1 MNFKKTFISMLA
13 IAAVVVSCE
22 KPGDKPEDKPAE
34 PALAVSQETLTLTA
48 EASEAT
54 FTVTTNQD
62 WTAVASETWVTV
74 TPESGVAA
82 TEAVTVKATVEAN
95 ESTEPRTATITVTAA
110 QLTKTVTVTQAGKEI
125 TEDGTEAKPWLIKTV
140 EDLVAVR
147 EKASLETPTYVRL
160 ENDIDMTSVENW
172 IPVNWD
178 AEFAR
183 QIHFDG
189 NGKTISNFAP
199 KSWNDVNIDGEPV
212 VASYPSL
219 FGVLYGSCKNLTI
232 TNAVIADA
240 ASSAGILAGYVG
252 TTDKPA
258 TVTNVSVQGTVTA
271 AINRVG
277 GLAGVAVSS
286 TFTNCSADVAVT
298 TTSTDAGGF
307 VGYVQ
312 GTSTF
317 TNCNVKVAL
326 VSKAIEKCRCG
337 GFIGWNRAT
346 ETTIENCHVLEGSTI
361 NDESTRAEA
370 KITSFGGFIGFA
382 DSDAEATKLTVKN
395 CSAKINVNS
404 RDWAQVNSTF
414 IGSIGYNPEVLIEN
428 CSAEGDVIAGP
439 NVQNYAGGAVA
450 RAQMAGIEGTIA
462 GKVTIN
468 NFSYKGNVTGRA
480 GVGGLVGAVDNGQ
493 LTITNS
499 SVEGTVKNFQNNI
512 GGILGLSTATVKIDG
527 CSFDGKVDG
536 VSYVGGVLGGTG
548 KSPYY
553 EVTRTSVKGE
563 VISANSYAG
572 GIVGAA
578 QAVNEQV
585 IANCFCSAAISTT
598 HASGK
603 QIGGLVGTATSK
615 ITITNSIATGKVSTV
630 TVAGGIIG
638 RVGAET
644 SAVKNCIAW
653 NPEVVATTNS
663 LVGAVIGSLEKGGD
677 YSSCVRKSDMAV
689 AGTTVAVADQDDITT
704 VSANTASHGK
714 AAAAG
719 KTASAVAKELGWDE
733 AIWDLSKDVP
743 TLK

>member
-1 MNFKKTFISMLA
+1 MKMKHLLA
-13 IAAVVVSCE
+13 GLLAFAALACTPENVEPEVV
-22 KPGDKPEDKPAE
+22 
-34 PALAVSQETLTLTA
+34 PALDVPTKAFTVDAAEATATLT
-48 EASEAT
+48 
-54 FTVTTNQD
+54 FTTNQD
-62 WTAVASETWVTV
+62 WTVTPSQDWVTV
-74 TPESGVAA
+74 NPAAGAASEAAINVTITVAA
-82 TEAVTVKATVEAN
+82 NTVEA
-95 ESTEPRTATITVTAA
+95 ERTATVLVKAGELQETVTI
-110 QLTKTVTVTQAGKEI
+110 TQVAYVVP
-125 TEDGTEAKPWLIKTV
+125 EDGTEAYPYLIKTL

-147 EKASLETPTYVRL
+147 EKASLETPTYFRL
-160 ENDIDMTSVENW
+160 ENDIDMASVENW

-178 AEFAR
+178 ADFAR

-199 KSWNDVNIDGEPV
+199 KTWNDVNIDGEPV
-212 VASYPSL
+212 VADYPSL
-219 FGVLYGSCKNLTI
+219 FGVLYGSCKDLTI

-240 ASSAGILAGYVG
+240 VSSAGILAGYVG

-361 NDESTRAEA
+361 TDESGRTET
-370 KITSFGGFIGFA
+370 KISNFGGFIGFG

-395 CSAKINVNS
+395 CTAKVTVNS
-404 RDWAQVNSTF
+404 GDWAQVNSTF

-439 NVQNYAGGAVA
+439 NPQNYAGGAIA
-450 RAQMAGIEGTIA
+450 RAQMAGLDGTIA

-468 NFSYKGNVTGRA
+468 NFSYKGNIAGRA
-480 GVGGLVGAVDNGQ
+480 GVGGLVGAVDNGE

-512 GGILGLSTATVKIDG
+512 GGILGLSTATSVKIDG

-548 KSPYY
+548 KTDYY
-553 EVTRTSVKGE
+553 EITRTSVKGE
-563 VISANSYAG
+563 IIASNSYSG
-572 GIVGAA
+572 GFVGAA
-578 QAVNEQV
+578 QADVEQV
-585 IANCFCSAAISTT
+585 LSNCFCSASVTLT
-598 HASGK
+598 GTGK
-603 QIGGLVGTATSK
+603 QIGGIVGTATSK
-615 ITITNSIATGKVSTV
+615 ITITNCIATGNLKTN

-638 RVGAET
+638 RVGFAD
-644 SAVKNCIAW
+644 SKVSNCIAW
-653 NPEVVATTNS
+653 NADLTANTAS
-663 LVGAVIGSLEKGGD
+663 LVGAVIGSLEKNGE
-677 YSSCVRKSDMAV
+677 YASCVRRADMV
-689 AGTTVAVADQDDITT
+689 VNGTSVAVADHDDITT
-704 VSANTASHGK
+704 VAAATAYHGK
-714 AAAAG
+714 AAAADA
-719 KTASAVAKELGWDE
+719 TASSVAKTLGWDE
-733 AIWDLSKDVP
+733 AIWDLSGALP

>member
-1 MNFKKTFISMLA
+1 MKLKHLLAGMLA
-13 IAAVVVSCE
+13 FAALACNPQNDEPEVV
-22 KPGDKPEDKPAE
+22 
-34 PALAVSQETLTLTA
+34 PALEVSTKALTVEAANATATLT
-48 EASEAT
+48 
-54 FTVTTNQD
+54 FTTNQD
-62 WTAVASETWVTV
+62 WTV
-74 TPESGVAA
+74 TPSEDWVSVDPAA
-82 TEAVTVKATVEAN
+82 GAGSAEAINV
-95 ESTEPRTATITVTAA
+95 TVTAA
-110 QLTKTVTVTQAGKEI
+110 DNTVEAERIATILVKAGELEETVTLTQVAYVI
-125 TEDGTEAKPWLIKTV
+125 PEDGTEAYPYLIKTL

-147 EKASLETPTYVRL
+147 EKASLETPTYFRL
-160 ENDIDMTSVENW
+160 ENDIDMASVENW

-199 KSWNDVNIDGEPV
+199 KSWNDVNIDGDPV

-219 FGVLYGSCKNLTI
+219 FGVLYGSCKDLTI

-240 ASSAGILAGYVG
+240 TSSAGILAGYVG

-404 RDWAQVNSTF
+404 KDFAQVNSTF
-414 IGSIGYNPEVLIEN
+414 IGTIGYNPEILIEN
-428 CSAEGDVIAGP
+428 CSAEGDVIVGP
-439 NVQNYAGGAVA
+439 NPQNYAGGAIA

-468 NFSYKGNVTGRA
+468 NFSYKGNIAGRA
-480 GVGGLVGAVDNGQ
+480 GVGGLVGAVDNGE

-499 SVEGTVKNFQNNI
+499 SVEGTVTNFQNNI
-512 GGILGLSTATVKIDG
+512 GGILGLSTATSVKIDG

-548 KSPYY
+548 KTDYY
-553 EVTRTSVKGE
+553 EITRTSVKGE
-563 VISANSYAG
+563 IIASNSYSG
-572 GIVGAA
+572 GFVGAA
-578 QAVNEQV
+578 QADVEQV
-585 IANCFCSAAISTT
+585 LSNCFCSASVTLT
-598 HASGK
+598 GTGK
-603 QIGGLVGTATSK
+603 QIGGIVGTATSK
-615 ITITNSIATGKVSTV
+615 ITITNCIATGNLKTN

-638 RVGAET
+638 RVGFAD
-644 SAVKNCIAW
+644 SKVSNCIAW
-653 NPEVVATTNS
+653 NADLTANTAS
-663 LVGAVIGSLEKGGD
+663 LVGAVIGSLEKNGE
-677 YSSCVRKSDMAV
+677 YASCVRRADMV
-689 AGTTVAVADQDDITT
+689 VNGTSVAVADQDDITT
-704 VSANTASHGK
+704 VAAATAYHGK
-714 AAAAG
+714 AAAADA
-719 KTASAVAKELGWDE
+719 TASSVAKTLGWDE
-733 AIWDLSKDVP
+733 AIWDLSGAVP
-743 TLK
+743 ALK

>member
-1 MNFKKTFISMLA
+1 MLA
-13 IAAVVVSCE
+13 FAALAC
-22 KPGDKPEDKPAE
+22 KPENVE
-34 PALAVSQETLTLTA
+34 PEIIPSLDVPTKAFTVEAAGATATLT
-48 EASEAT
+48 
-54 FTVTTNQD
+54 FTTNQD
-62 WTAVASETWVTV
+62 WTLTPSEEWVSVDPAAGAASAEAITV
-74 TPESGVAA
+74 TITAEDN
-82 TEAVTVKATVEAN
+82 TVEA
-95 ESTEPRTATITVTAA
+95 ERTATILVKAGELEETVT
-110 QLTKTVTVTQAGKEI
+110 LTQVAYVI
-125 TEDGTEAKPWLIKTV
+125 PEDGTEAYPYLIETL

-147 EKASLETPTYVRL
+147 EKASLETPTYFRL
-160 ENDIDMTSVENW
+160 ENDIDMASVENW

-212 VASYPSL
+212 VASYPSF
-219 FGVLYGSCKNLTI
+219 FGVLWGSCKDLTF

-326 VSKAIEKCRCG
+326 LSKATEKCRCG

-361 NDESTRAEA
+361 NDESTRAEV
-370 KITSFGGFIGFA
+370 KITSFGGFIGYA

-404 RDWAQVNSTF
+404 GDWAQVNSTF
-414 IGSIGYNPEVLIEN
+414 IGTIGYNPEILIEN

-439 NVQNYAGGAVA
+439 NPQNYAGGAIA
-450 RAQMAGIEGTIA
+450 RAQMSGLEGTIA

-468 NFSYKGNVTGRA
+468 NFSYKGNIAGRA
-480 GVGGLVGAVDNGQ
+480 GVGGLVGAVDNGE

-499 SVEGTVKNFQNNI
+499 SVEGTVTNFQNNI
-512 GGILGLSTATVKIDG
+512 GGILGLSTATSVKIDG

-548 KSPYY
+548 KTDYY
-553 EVTRTSVKGE
+553 EITRTSVKGE
-563 VISANSYAG
+563 IIASNSYSG
-572 GIVGAA
+572 GFVGAA
-578 QAVNEQV
+578 QADVEQV
-585 IANCFCSAAISTT
+585 LSNCFCSASVTLT
-598 HASGK
+598 GTGK
-603 QIGGLVGTATSK
+603 QIGGIVGTATSK
-615 ITITNSIATGKVSTV
+615 ITITNCIATGNLKTN

-638 RVGAET
+638 RVGFAD
-644 SAVKNCIAW
+644 SKVSNCIAW
-653 NPEVVATTNS
+653 NADLTANTAS
-663 LVGAVIGSLEKGGD
+663 LVGAVIGSLEKNGE
-677 YSSCVRKSDMAV
+677 YASCVRRADMV
-689 AGTTVAVADQDDITT
+689 VNGTSVAVADQDDITT
-704 VSANTASHGK
+704 VAAATVYHGK
-714 AAAAG
+714 AAAADA
-719 KTASAVAKELGWDE
+719 TASSVAKTLGWDE
-733 AIWDLSKDVP
+733 AIWDLSGDLPK
-743 TLK
+743 LK

>member
-1 MNFKKTFISMLA
+1 MKIKHLLAGMLA
-13 IAAVVVSCE
+13 FAALACNPQDVEPEVV
-22 KPGDKPEDKPAE
+22 
-34 PALAVSQETLTLTA
+34 PALDVPTKA
-48 EASEAT
+48 
-54 FTVTTNQD
+54 FTVEAAGGNVTLAFTTNQD
-62 WTAVASETWVTV
+62 WTVTPSEDWVTV
-74 TPESGVAA
+74 EPASGAASEAEISVVVTVAA
-82 TEAVTVKATVEAN
+82 STVEA
-95 ESTEPRTATITVTAA
+95 ERTATVLVKAGELEETVT
-110 QLTKTVTVTQAGKEI
+110 LTQVAYVI
-125 TEDGTEAKPWLIKTV
+125 PEDGTEAYPYLIETL

-147 EKASLETPTYVRL
+147 EKASLETPTYFRL
-160 ENDIDMTSVENW
+160 ENDIDMASVENW
-172 IPVNWD
+172 IPINWD

-219 FGVLYGSCKNLTI
+219 FGVLYGSCKDLTI

-298 TTSTDAGGF
+298 TTSSDAGGF

-326 VSKAIEKCRCG
+326 LSKATEKCRCG

-395 CSAKINVNS
+395 CSAKIDVNS

-414 IGSIGYNPEVLIEN
+414 IGTIGYNPEILIEN

-439 NVQNYAGGAVA
+439 NPQNYAGGAIA
-450 RAQMAGIEGTIA
+450 RAQMSGLEGTIA

-468 NFSYKGNVTGRA
+468 NFSYKGNIAGRA
-480 GVGGLVGAVDNGQ
+480 GVGGLVGAVDNGE

-512 GGILGLSTATVKIDG
+512 GGIIGLTVGTVSSVLIDG
-527 CSFDGKVDG
+527 CSFDGTVDG
-536 VSYVGGVLGGTG
+536 VSYVGGVAGGVGANMPSFTI
-548 KSPYY
+548 
-553 EVTRTSVKGE
+553 TRTSSKGE
-563 VISANSYAG
+563 VKSSNSYAG
-572 GIVGAA
+572 GLIGAA
-578 QAVNEQV
+578 QGLNQV
-585 IANCFCSAAISTT
+585 ITNCYSTANVTLTGAT
-598 HASGK
+598 GK
-603 QIGGLVGTATSK
+603 QIGGLVGTATDPVK
-615 ITITNSIATGKVSTV
+615 ISCSFASGNLNTIS
-630 TVAGGIIG
+630 VAGGLLG
-638 RVGAET
+638 RAGKDGCEVT
-644 SAVKNCIAW
+644 KSIAW
-653 NPEVVATTNS
+653 NANITATTKS
-663 LVGAVIGSLEKGGD
+663 LLGAVIGSLEKSGN
-677 YSSCVRKSDMAV
+677 YSSCVRRSDMV
-689 AGTTVAVADQDDITT
+689 LTNTSSSLADQDDITT
-704 VSANTASHGK
+704 VSASQAYHGK
-714 AAAAG
+714 AADANA
-719 KTASAVAKELGWDE
+719 TISSVAKTLGWDE
-733 AIWDLSKDVP
+733 AIWDLSGAVP
-743 TLK
+743 ALK

>member
-1 MNFKKTFISMLA
+1 MKIKHLLAGMLA
-13 IAAVVVSCE
+13 IAAIACTPQNDEPEVVPSLEVPTKAFTVE
-22 KPGDKPEDKPAE
+22 A
-34 PALAVSQETLTLTA
+34 ANATATLT
-48 EASEAT
+48 
-54 FTVTTNQD
+54 FTTNQD
-62 WTAVASETWVTV
+62 WTVTPSQDWVTV
-74 TPESGVAA
+74 DPAAGAASEAAINVTITVAA
-82 TEAVTVKATVEAN
+82 NTVEA
-95 ESTEPRTATITVTAA
+95 ERTATVLVKAGELQETVTI
-110 QLTKTVTVTQAGKEI
+110 TQVAYVVP
-125 TEDGTEAKPWLIKTV
+125 EDGTEAYPYLIKTL

-147 EKASLETPTYVRL
+147 EKASLETPTYFRL
-160 ENDIDMTSVENW
+160 ENDIDMASVENW

-178 AEFAR
+178 ADFAR

-219 FGVLYGSCKNLTI
+219 FGVLYGSCKDLTI

-240 ASSAGILAGYVG
+240 VSSAGILAGYVG

-258 TVTNVSVQGTVTA
+258 TVTNVSVQGTVNAT
-271 AINRVG
+271 INRVG
-277 GLAGVAVSS
+277 GFAGVAVSS

-298 TTSTDAGGF
+298 TTNTDAGGF

-346 ETTIENCHVLEGSTI
+346 ETTIENCHVLAGSTI

-428 CSAEGDVIAGP
+428 CSAEGDVIVGSNP
-439 NVQNYAGGAVA
+439 QNYAGGAVA
-450 RAQMAGIEGTIA
+450 RAQMAGIDGTIA

-468 NFSYKGNVTGRA
+468 NFSYKGNIAGRA
-480 GVGGLVGAVDNGQ
+480 GVGGLVGAVDNGE

-512 GGILGLSTATVKIDG
+512 GGILGLSTATSVKIDG

-548 KSPYY
+548 KTDYY
-553 EVTRTSVKGE
+553 EITRTSVKGE
-563 VISANSYAG
+563 IIASNSYSG
-572 GIVGAA
+572 GFVGAA
-578 QAVNEQV
+578 QADVEQV
-585 IANCFCSAAISTT
+585 LSNCFCSASVTLT
-598 HASGK
+598 GTGK
-603 QIGGLVGTATSK
+603 QIGGIVGTATSK
-615 ITITNSIATGKVSTV
+615 ITITNCIATGNLKTN

-638 RVGAET
+638 RVGFAD
-644 SAVKNCIAW
+644 SKVSNCIAW
-653 NPEVVATTNS
+653 NADLTANTAS
-663 LVGAVIGSLEKGGD
+663 LVGAVIGSLEKNGE
-677 YSSCVRKSDMAV
+677 YASCVRRADMV
-689 AGTTVAVADQDDITT
+689 VNGTSVAVADQDDITT
-704 VSANTASHGK
+704 VAAATAYHGK
-714 AAAAG
+714 AAAADA
-719 KTASAVAKELGWDE
+719 TASSVAKTLGWDE
-733 AIWDLSKDVP
+733 AIWDLSGALP
-743 TLK
+743 ALK

>member
-1 MNFKKTFISMLA
+1 MKIKHLLAGMLA
-13 IAAVVVSCE
+13 FAALACNPADVEPEVV
-22 KPGDKPEDKPAE
+22 
-34 PALAVSQETLTLTA
+34 PALDVPTKA
-48 EASEAT
+48 
-54 FTVTTNQD
+54 FTVEAAGGDVTLAFTTNQD
-62 WTAVASETWVTV
+62 WTVTPSEDWVTV
-74 TPESGVAA
+74 EPASGAASEAEISVVVTVAA
-82 TEAVTVKATVEAN
+82 STVEA
-95 ESTEPRTATITVTAA
+95 ERTATVLVKAGELEETVT
-110 QLTKTVTVTQAGKEI
+110 LTQVAYVI
-125 TEDGTEAKPWLIKTV
+125 PEDGTEAYPYLIETL

-147 EKASLETPTYVRL
+147 EKASLETPTYFRL
-160 ENDIDMTSVENW
+160 ENDIDMASVENW

-212 VASYPSL
+212 VASYPSF
-219 FGVLYGSCKNLTI
+219 FGVLWGSCKDLTF

-298 TTSTDAGGF
+298 TTSSDAGGF

-414 IGSIGYNPEVLIEN
+414 IGTIGYNPEILIEN
-428 CSAEGDVIAGP
+428 CSAEGDVIVGP
-439 NVQNYAGGAVA
+439 NPQNYAGGAIA
-450 RAQMAGIEGTIA
+450 RAQMSGIEGTIA

-468 NFSYKGNVTGRA
+468 NFSYKGNIAGRA
-480 GVGGLVGAVDNGQ
+480 GVGGLVGAVDNGE
-493 LTITNS
+493 LTIINS

-578 QAVNEQV
+578 QALNEQV

-603 QIGGLVGTATSK
+603 QMGGLVGTATSK
-615 ITITNSIATGKVSTV
+615 ITITNSIATGKISTV

-663 LVGAVIGSLEKGGD
+663 LVGAVIGSLEKAGD

-704 VSANTASHGK
+704 VSANTAYHGK
-714 AAAAG
+714 AAAADA
-719 KTASAVAKELGWDE
+719 TASSVAKTLGWDE
-733 AIWDLSKDVP
+733 AIWDLSGDLPK
-743 TLK
+743 LK

>member
-1 MNFKKTFISMLA
+1 MKIKHLLAGMLA
-13 IAAVVVSCE
+13 FAALACNPQDVEPEVV
-22 KPGDKPEDKPAE
+22 
-34 PALAVSQETLTLTA
+34 PALDVPTKA
-48 EASEAT
+48 
-54 FTVTTNQD
+54 FTVEAAGGNVTLAFTTNQD
-62 WTAVASETWVTV
+62 WTVTPSEDWVTV
-74 TPESGVAA
+74 EPASGAASEAEISVVVTVAA
-82 TEAVTVKATVEAN
+82 STVEA
-95 ESTEPRTATITVTAA
+95 ERTAKVLVKAGELEETVT
-110 QLTKTVTVTQAGKEI
+110 LTQVAYVI
-125 TEDGTEAKPWLIKTV
+125 PEDGTEAYPYLIETL

-147 EKASLETPTYVRL
+147 EKASLETPTYFRL
-160 ENDIDMTSVENW
+160 ENDIDMASVENW
-172 IPVNWD
+172 IPINWD

-219 FGVLYGSCKNLTI
+219 FGVLYGSCKDLTI

-240 ASSAGILAGYVG
+240 VSSAGILAGYVG

-307 VGYVQ
+307 VGMVN
-312 GTSTF
+312 GTSSF

-361 NDESTRAEA
+361 TDESARAEA
-370 KITSFGGFIGFA
+370 KISNFGGFIGFG
-382 DSDAEATKLTVKN
+382 DSDAEPTKLTIKN

-404 RDWAQVNSTF
+404 NDWAQVNSCF
-414 IGSIGYNPEVLIEN
+414 IGSLGYNPEALIEN
-428 CSAEGDVIAGP
+428 CTAEGDVIAGP
-439 NVQNYAGGAVA
+439 NPQNYAGGLIA
-450 RAQMAGIEGTIA
+450 RAQMAGIDGTIA
-462 GKVTIN
+462 GKVTIKN
-468 NFSYKGNVTGRA
+468 CSYKGNVTGRA
-480 GVGGLVGAVDNGQ
+480 GVGGLVGAVDNGE

-499 SVEGTVKNFQNNI
+499 SVEGTVTNFQNNI

-527 CSFDGKVDG
+527 CTFDGKVDG

-553 EVTRTSVKGE
+553 EITRTTVKGE

-572 GIVGAA
+572 GLVGAA
-578 QAVNEQV
+578 QATNEQV
-585 IANCFCSAAISTT
+585 IANCFCSAAVSTT

-603 QIGGLVGTATSK
+603 QMGGLIGTATSK
-615 ITITNSIATGKVSTV
+615 ISITNSIATGKISTV

-638 RVGAET
+638 RVGAAD
-644 SAVKNCIAW
+644 SKVSNCIAW
-653 NPEVVATTNS
+653 NSEVAATTNS
-663 LVGAVIGSLEKGGD
+663 LVGAVIGSLEKSGE
-677 YSSCVRKSDMAV
+677 YSSCVRKSDLAV
-689 AGTTVAVADQDDITT
+689 AGTTVALADQDDITT
-704 VSANTASHGK
+704 VSANTAYHGK
-714 AAAAG
+714 AAAADA
-719 KTASAVAKELGWDE
+719 TASSVAKTLGWDE
-733 AIWDLSKDVP
+733 AIWDLSGAVP
-743 TLK
+743 ALK

>member
-1 MNFKKTFISMLA
+1 MNFKHLLMGVLA
-13 IAAVVVSCE
+13 FAALACNPQNDEPEVV
-22 KPGDKPEDKPAE
+22 
-34 PALAVSQETLTLTA
+34 PALEVSTKALTVEAANATATLT
-48 EASEAT
+48 
-54 FTVTTNQD
+54 FTTNQD
-62 WTAVASETWVTV
+62 RTVSPSEDWVSVDPAAGAGSAEAINVTV
-74 TPESGVAA
+74 TAA
-82 TEAVTVKATVEAN
+82 DNTVEA
-95 ESTEPRTATITVTAA
+95 ERTATILVKAGELEETVT
-110 QLTKTVTVTQAGKEI
+110 LTQVAYVI
-125 TEDGTEAKPWLIKTV
+125 PEDGTEAYPYLVKTV
-140 EDLVAVR
+140 EDVVAIR
-147 EKASLETPTYVRL
+147 EKASLETPTYFRL

-172 IPVNWD
+172 IPINWD
-178 AEFAR
+178 ADFAR

-189 NGKTISNFAP
+189 NGKTIANFAP
-199 KSWNDVNIDGEPV
+199 KTWNDVNIDGEPV
-212 VASYPSL
+212 VASYPSF
-219 FGVLYGSCKNLTI
+219 FGVLWGSCKDLTF

-240 ASSAGILAGYVG
+240 ASSAGILAGYAG

-404 RDWAQVNSTF
+404 RDFAQVNSTF
-414 IGSIGYNPEVLIEN
+414 IGTIGYNPEILIEN

-439 NVQNYAGGAVA
+439 NPQNYAGGAIA
-450 RAQMAGIEGTIA
+450 RAQMSGIEGTIA

-468 NFSYKGNVTGRA
+468 NFSYKGNIAGRA
-480 GVGGLVGAVDNGQ
+480 GVGGLVGAVDNGE

-499 SVEGTVKNFQNNI
+499 SVEGTVTNFQNNI
-512 GGILGLSTATVKIDG
+512 GGILGLSTATSVKIDG

-548 KSPYY
+548 KTDYY
-553 EVTRTSVKGE
+553 EITRTSVKGE
-563 VISANSYAG
+563 IIASNSYSG
-572 GIVGAA
+572 GFVGAA
-578 QAVNEQV
+578 QADVEQV
-585 IANCFCSAAISTT
+585 LSNCFCSASVTLT
-598 HASGK
+598 GTGK
-603 QIGGLVGTATSK
+603 QIGGIVGTATSK
-615 ITITNSIATGKVSTV
+615 ITITNCIATGNLKTN

-638 RVGAET
+638 RVGFAD
-644 SAVKNCIAW
+644 SKVSNCIAW
-653 NPEVVATTNS
+653 NADLTANTAS
-663 LVGAVIGSLEKGGD
+663 LVGAVIGSLEKNGE
-677 YSSCVRKSDMAV
+677 YASCVRRADMV
-689 AGTTVAVADQDDITT
+689 VNGTSVAVADQDDITT
-704 VSANTASHGK
+704 VAAATAYHGK
-714 AAAAG
+714 AAAADA
-719 KTASAVAKELGWDE
+719 TASSVAKTLGWDE
-733 AIWDLSKDVP
+733 AIWDLSGAVP
-743 TLK
+743 ALK

>member
-1 MNFKKTFISMLA
+1 MKLKHLFAGVLA
-13 IAAVVVSCE
+13 FAALACNPV
-22 KPGDKPEDKPAE
+22 DDQPEVI
-34 PALAVSQETLTLTA
+34 PALDVPTKAFTVEAANATATLT
-48 EASEAT
+48 
-54 FTVTTNQD
+54 FTTNQD
-62 WTAVASETWVTV
+62 WTVTPSEDWVSVDPAAGAGSAEAINVTV
-74 TPESGVAA
+74 TAA
-82 TEAVTVKATVEAN
+82 DNTVEA
-95 ESTEPRTATITVTAA
+95 ERTATILVKAGELEETVT
-110 QLTKTVTVTQAGKEI
+110 LTQVAYVI
-125 TEDGTEAKPWLIKTV
+125 PEDGTEAYPYLIKTLD
-140 EDLVAVR
+140 DLVAVR
-147 EKASLETPTYVRL
+147 EKASLETPTYFRL
-160 ENDIDMTSVENW
+160 ENDIDMASVENW

-178 AEFAR
+178 ADFAR

-199 KSWNDVNIDGEPV
+199 KSWNDVNIDGDPV
-212 VASYPSL
+212 VAKYPSF
-219 FGVLYGSCKNLTI
+219 FGVLYGSCKDLTI

-240 ASSAGILAGYVG
+240 TSSAGILAGYAG

-271 AINRVG
+271 DINRVG

-298 TTSTDAGGF
+298 TTSSDAGGF
-307 VGYVQ
+307 VGYVN

-395 CSAKINVNS
+395 CSAKIDVNS
-404 RDWAQVNSTF
+404 RDFAQVNSTF
-414 IGSIGYNPEVLIEN
+414 IGTIGYNPEILIEN

-439 NVQNYAGGAVA
+439 NPQNYAGGAIA
-450 RAQMAGIEGTIA
+450 RAQMSGIEGTIA

-468 NFSYKGNVTGRA
+468 NFSYKGNIAGRA
-480 GVGGLVGAVDNGQ
+480 GVGGLVGAIDNGEI
-493 LTITNS
+493 TITNS

-536 VSYVGGVLGGTG
+536 VSYVGGVIGGTG

-563 VISANSYAG
+563 VISSNSYAG

-663 LVGAVIGSLEKGGD
+663 LVGAVIGSLEKSGE
-677 YSSCVRKSDMAV
+677 YSACVRKSDLAV
-689 AGTTVAVADQDDITT
+689 TGSSVALADQDDLTT
-704 VSANTASHGK
+704 VSASTAYHGK
-714 AAAAG
+714 AAAADA
-719 KTASAVAKELGWDE
+719 TASSVAKTLGWDE
-733 AIWDLSKDVP
+733 AIWDLSGAVP
-743 TLK
+743 ALK

>member
-1 MNFKKTFISMLA
+1 MKIKHLLAGMLA
-13 IAAVVVSCE
+13 FAALACNPQDVEPEVV
-22 KPGDKPEDKPAE
+22 
-34 PALAVSQETLTLTA
+34 PALDVPTKA
-48 EASEAT
+48 
-54 FTVTTNQD
+54 FTVEAAGGDVTLAFTTNQD
-62 WTAVASETWVTV
+62 WTVTPSEDWVTV
-74 TPESGVAA
+74 EPASGAASEAEISVVVTVAA
-82 TEAVTVKATVEAN
+82 STVEA
-95 ESTEPRTATITVTAA
+95 ERTATVLVKAGELEETVT
-110 QLTKTVTVTQAGKEI
+110 LTQVAYVI
-125 TEDGTEAKPWLIKTV
+125 PEDGTEAYPYLIETL

-147 EKASLETPTYVRL
+147 EKASLETPTYFRL
-160 ENDIDMTSVENW
+160 ENDIDMASVENW

-178 AEFAR
+178 ADFAR

-219 FGVLYGSCKNLTI
+219 FGVLYGSCKDLTI

-240 ASSAGILAGYVG
+240 VSSAGILAGYVG

-404 RDWAQVNSTF
+404 RDFAQVNSTF
-414 IGSIGYNPEVLIEN
+414 IGTIGYNPEILIEN

-439 NVQNYAGGAVA
+439 NPQNYAGGAIA
-450 RAQMAGIEGTIA
+450 RAQMSGLEGTIA

-468 NFSYKGNVTGRA
+468 NFSYKGNIAGRA
-480 GVGGLVGAVDNGQ
+480 GVGGLVGAVDNGE

-499 SVEGTVKNFQNNI
+499 SVEGTVTNFQNNI
-512 GGILGLSTATVKIDG
+512 GGILGLSTATSVKIDG

-548 KSPYY
+548 KTDYY
-553 EVTRTSVKGE
+553 EITRTSVKGE
-563 VISANSYAG
+563 IIASNSYSG
-572 GIVGAA
+572 GFVGAA
-578 QAVNEQV
+578 QADVEQV
-585 IANCFCSAAISTT
+585 LSNCFCSASVTLT
-598 HASGK
+598 GTGK
-603 QIGGLVGTATSK
+603 QIGGIVGTATSK
-615 ITITNSIATGKVSTV
+615 ITITNCIATGNLKTN

-638 RVGAET
+638 RVGFAD
-644 SAVKNCIAW
+644 SKVSNCIAW
-653 NPEVVATTNS
+653 NADLTANTAS
-663 LVGAVIGSLEKGGD
+663 LVGAVIGSLEKNGE
-677 YSSCVRKSDMAV
+677 YASCVRRADMV
-689 AGTTVAVADQDDITT
+689 VNGTSVAVADQDDITT
-704 VSANTASHGK
+704 VAAATVYHGK
-714 AAAAG
+714 AAAADA
-719 KTASAVAKELGWDE
+719 TASSVAKTLGWDE
-733 AIWDLSKDVP
+733 AIWDLSGAVP
-743 TLK
+743 ALK

>member
-1 MNFKKTFISMLA
+1 MKMKHLLA
-13 IAAVVVSCE
+13 GLLAFAALACTPENVEPEVV
-22 KPGDKPEDKPAE
+22 
-34 PALAVSQETLTLTA
+34 PALDVPTKAFTVDAAEATATLT
-48 EASEAT
+48 
-54 FTVTTNQD
+54 FTTNQD
-62 WTAVASETWVTV
+62 WTVTPSQDWVTV
-74 TPESGVAA
+74 NPAAGAASEAAINVTITVAA
-82 TEAVTVKATVEAN
+82 NTVEA
-95 ESTEPRTATITVTAA
+95 ERTATVLVKAGELQETVTI
-110 QLTKTVTVTQAGKEI
+110 TQVAYVVP
-125 TEDGTEAKPWLIKTV
+125 EDGTEAYPYLIKTL

-147 EKASLETPTYVRL
+147 EKASLETPTYFRL
-160 ENDIDMTSVENW
+160 ENDIDMASVENW

-178 AEFAR
+178 ADFAR

-219 FGVLYGSCKNLTI
+219 FGVLYGSCKDLTI

-240 ASSAGILAGYVG
+240 VSSAGILAGYVG

-258 TVTNVSVQGTVTA
+258 TVTNVSVQGTVNAT
-271 AINRVG
+271 INRVG
-277 GLAGVAVSS
+277 GFAGVAVSS

-298 TTSTDAGGF
+298 TTNTDAGGF

-346 ETTIENCHVLEGSTI
+346 ETTIENCHVLAGSTI

-428 CSAEGDVIAGP
+428 CSAEGDVIVGSNP
-439 NVQNYAGGAVA
+439 QNYAGGAVA
-450 RAQMAGIEGTIA
+450 RAQMAGIDGTIA

-468 NFSYKGNVTGRA
+468 NFSYKGNIAGRA
-480 GVGGLVGAVDNGQ
+480 GVGGLVGAVDNGE

-512 GGILGLSTATVKIDG
+512 GGILGLSTATSVKIDG

-548 KSPYY
+548 KTDYY
-553 EVTRTSVKGE
+553 EITRTSVKGE
-563 VISANSYAG
+563 IIASNSYSG
-572 GIVGAA
+572 GFVGAA
-578 QAVNEQV
+578 QADVEQV
-585 IANCFCSAAISTT
+585 LSNCFCSASVTLT
-598 HASGK
+598 GTGK
-603 QIGGLVGTATSK
+603 QIGGIVGTATSK
-615 ITITNSIATGKVSTV
+615 ITITNCIATGNLKTN

-638 RVGAET
+638 RVGFAD
-644 SAVKNCIAW
+644 SKVSNCIAW
-653 NPEVVATTNS
+653 NADLTANTAS
-663 LVGAVIGSLEKGGD
+663 LVGAVIGSLEKNGE
-677 YSSCVRKSDMAV
+677 YASCVRRADMV
-689 AGTTVAVADQDDITT
+689 VNGTSVAVADQDDITT
-704 VSANTASHGK
+704 VAAATAYHGK
-714 AAAAG
+714 AAAADA
-719 KTASAVAKELGWDE
+719 TASSVAKTLGWDE
-733 AIWDLSKDVP
+733 AIWDLSGALP
-743 TLK
+743 ALK